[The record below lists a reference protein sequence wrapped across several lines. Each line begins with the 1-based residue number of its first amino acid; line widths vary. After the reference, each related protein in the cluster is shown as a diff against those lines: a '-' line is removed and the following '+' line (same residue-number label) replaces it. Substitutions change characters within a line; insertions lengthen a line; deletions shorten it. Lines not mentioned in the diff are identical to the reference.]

1 VRRIEW
7 GAGLVIRAFIYY
19 SLLLYANGK
28 LDRSAVTDRPSEVRA
43 VATVQAPFG
52 GVTPHGWLT
61 LRSSDDPART
71 MRILL
76 RPHERGAFWVGEAVV
91 VELRR
96 GALWVPWVANVV
108 EDRNRRDRAILEVA
122 PRAAMAWRDLVRFN
136 LDRSRWG
143 EAVTAAQEYFAIYP
157 KDREFMLEVA
167 DRFDMA
173 EQPARELEVLDPLMR
188 QASPDA
194 ALFLSYGLALSR
206 AGRKAE
212 AVEWLRKAV
221 ELAPSRFWTYYH
233 LGHTLRD
240 LGRVAEAIEVY
251 ERAQALKPGYPEIE
265 SDLALLRKAVLPK
278 PR

>member
-1 VRRIEW
+1 
-7 GAGLVIRAFIYY
+7 
-19 SLLLYANGK
+19 
-28 LDRSAVTDRPSEVRA
+28 
-43 VATVQAPFG
+43 
-52 GVTPHGWLT
+52 
-61 LRSSDDPART
+61 
-71 MRILL
+71 
-76 RPHERGAFWVGEAVV
+76 
-91 VELRR
+91 
-96 GALWVPWVANVV
+96 
-108 EDRNRRDRAILEVA
+108 
-122 PRAAMAWRDLVRFN
+122 
-136 LDRSRWG
+136 
-143 EAVTAAQEYFAIYP
+143 
-157 KDREFMLEVA
+157 MLEVA